1 MGVTCEIILST
12 AILLQTC
19 SGISWSE
26 LSKLND
32 PPGRP
37 SVRAAKV
44 ATQGMSRAEMIRKL
58 AQFRLALAKD
68 KSAEPESRS
77 VLKRE
82 AALIQVALENL

>member
-1 MGVTCEIILST
+1 MEVTCEIILST
-12 AILLQTC
+12 TILLQTC
-19 SGISWSE
+19 SGTNWSE

-32 PPGRP
+32 PAGRP
-37 SVRAAKV
+37 SVRAAMV

-68 KSAEPESRS
+68 KSADSTARS

-82 AALIQVALENL
+82 AALLQVAVEEQ

>member
-1 MGVTCEIILST
+1 
-12 AILLQTC
+12 
-19 SGISWSE
+19 
-26 LSKLND
+26 
-32 PPGRP
+32 
-37 SVRAAKV
+37 
-44 ATQGMSRAEMIRKL
+44 MIRKL